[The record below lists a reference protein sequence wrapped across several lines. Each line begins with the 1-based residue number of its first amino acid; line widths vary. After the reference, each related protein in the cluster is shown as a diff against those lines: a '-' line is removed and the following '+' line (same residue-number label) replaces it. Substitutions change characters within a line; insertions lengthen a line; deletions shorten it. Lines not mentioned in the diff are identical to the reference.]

1 MFFAAHAAVNALLV
15 DAADTSALYLA
26 TSGFGVFKSSDSGAT
41 WVPFNNGLTYLDVTS
56 LTIVHDPSTSRRSER
71 RGPLSP
77 GTLYAATPGPLERTA
92 FDGCVLEPM
101 ARCGRSLNR
110 TATAMA

>member
-1 MFFAAHAAVNALLV
+1 VYVTDSVAKVEEIVAAHAAVNALLV

-26 TSGFGVFKSSDSGAT
+26 TSGCGVFKSSDGGAT

-56 LTIVHDPSTSRRSER
+56 LTIVHRPSTSQRSER

-77 GTLYAATPGPLERTA
+77 GTLYAGTPGGVFEIRK
-92 FDGCVLEPM
+92 
-101 ARCGRSLNR
+101 
-110 TATAMA
+110 